1 MTPTRLRFAQPTSP
15 RSGEGRH
22 PKPST
27 LPPVARVIALV
38 LPLGLDTFAIAA
50 ALGMTRLTVAQRVRF
65 GLLFAAFEGGMPVIG
80 LLVGVGLGRLIGGF
94 SEYVAIVALA
104 GLGAYMLFGQDK
116 DDERVQR
123 LVASTGT
130 AMIVLGLS
138 VSLDE
143 LAIGFSLGLLNVPI
157 VPAIVLIAAQ
167 AFLVLQVGFAI
178 GGRIGAATLGV
189 TLVRG
194 HSQPC
199 FSHQGNCLRP
209 IR

>member
-1 MTPTRLRFAQPTSP
+1 
-15 RSGEGRH
+15 
-22 PKPST
+22 
-27 LPPVARVIALV
+27 VARVIALV

-50 ALGMTRLTVAQRVRF
+50 ALGMTRLTAAQRIRF

-80 LLVGVGLGRLIGGF
+80 LLVGVGLGRLIGGY

-104 GLGAYMLFGQDK
+104 GLGLYMLFGRDE
-116 DDERVQR
+116 DDQRVQK

-130 AMIVLGLS
+130 AMVVLGLS

-167 AFLVLQVGFAI
+167 AFVVSQVGFAI
-178 GGRIGAATLGV
+178 GGKVGEATREGAERLAGAVLIVIAGALLVAKILG
-189 TLVRG
+189 
-194 HSQPC
+194 H
-199 FSHQGNCLRP
+199 
-209 IR
+209 

>member
-1 MTPTRLRFAQPTSP
+1 
-15 RSGEGRH
+15 
-22 PKPST
+22 
-27 LPPVARVIALV
+27 VARVIALV
-38 LPLGLDTFAIAA
+38 LPLSLDTFAIAA

-80 LLVGVGLGRLIGGF
+80 LLVGVGLGRVIGGF

-116 DDERVQR
+116 DDERAQR

-143 LAIGFSLGLLNVPI
+143 LAIGFGLGLLNVPI

-167 AFLVLQVGFAI
+167 AFIVSQVGFAI
-178 GGRIGAATLGV
+178 GDRIGAAAREGAEKVAGAALILIAAALLVAKILG
-189 TLVRG
+189 
-194 HSQPC
+194 H
-199 FSHQGNCLRP
+199 
-209 IR
+209 

>member
-1 MTPTRLRFAQPTSP
+1 M
-15 RSGEGRH
+15 
-22 PKPST
+22 
-27 LPPVARVIALV
+27 ARVVALV

-50 ALGMTRLTVAQRVRF
+50 ALGMTRLTVSQRIRF
-65 GLLFAAFEGGMPVIG
+65 GLLFAAFEGGMPVAG
-80 LLVGVGLGRLIGGF
+80 LLVGVGLGRVIGGF
-94 SEYVAIVALA
+94 SEYVAIAALA
-104 GLGAYMLFGQDK
+104 GLGFYMLFGRDE

-167 AFLVLQVGFAI
+167 AFIVSQVGFAI
-178 GGRIGAATLGV
+178 GGKVGEATREGAERLAGAVLIVIACALLVAKILG
-189 TLVRG
+189 
-194 HSQPC
+194 H
-199 FSHQGNCLRP
+199 
-209 IR
+209 

>member
-1 MTPTRLRFAQPTSP
+1 M
-15 RSGEGRH
+15 
-22 PKPST
+22 
-27 LPPVARVIALV
+27 ARVIALV

-80 LLVGVGLGRLIGGF
+80 LLVGVGLGRVIGGF

-104 GLGAYMLFGQDK
+104 GLGFYVLFRRDE

-123 LVASTGT
+123 LVATTGM

-143 LAIGFSLGLLNVPI
+143 LAIGFGLGLLNVPI

-167 AFLVLQVGFAI
+167 AFIVSQVGFAI
-178 GGRIGAATLGV
+178 GDRIGAAAREGAEKVAGAALILIAAALLVAKILG
-189 TLVRG
+189 
-194 HSQPC
+194 H
-199 FSHQGNCLRP
+199 
-209 IR
+209 

>member
-1 MTPTRLRFAQPTSP
+1 
-15 RSGEGRH
+15 
-22 PKPST
+22 
-27 LPPVARVIALV
+27 VARVVALV

-104 GLGAYMLFGQDK
+104 GLGFYMLFGRDV
-116 DDERVQR
+116 DDERVKR
-123 LVASTGT
+123 LAASTGT

-143 LAIGFSLGLLNVPI
+143 LAIGFGLGLLNVPI

-167 AFLVLQVGFAI
+167 AFIVSQVGFAI
-178 GGRIGAATLGV
+178 GDRIGEATREGTEKVAGAALILIAAALLVAKILG
-189 TLVRG
+189 
-194 HSQPC
+194 H
-199 FSHQGNCLRP
+199 
-209 IR
+209 